1 MKKVMVLF
9 SGGKDSL
16 FTAVQSLEKEDY
28 QVYLVHYENGCSICS
43 KNVLYSVKKL
53 IQRYGEDK
61 CKFLGIYNVA
71 AIFREFLLLYYNLK
85 PSDIL
90 KLYGEIPISQFNCL
104 ACRLS
109 MYIMSILLCQ
119 KHGIDLVL
127 DGARKSQLFAIEQ
140 ELLLNQFISFFNEYS
155 ISIEF
160 PLKDLKDD
168 YELKNQLLIR
178 GIVPKTLEPMCLLG
192 VPLTSSQI
200 DNEMVESVSLVF
212 NNLLKEKSKILI
224 KRYQEIETLGGSL
237 DG

>member
-1 MKKVMVLF
+1 MVLF

-16 FTAVQSLEKEDY
+16 FTAVQFLEKDY

-43 KNVLYSVKKL
+43 KNVLHSVKRLTKK
-53 IQRYGEDK
+53 YGTDK
-61 CKFLGIYNVA
+61 CKFLGIYNVS
-71 AIFREFLLLYYNLK
+71 AIFREFLFLYYNLK

-90 KLYGEIPISQFNCL
+90 KLYGEVPVSQFNCL

-109 MYIMSILLCQ
+109 MYVISILLCR
-119 KHGIDLVL
+119 KHDIDFVL

-140 ELLLNQFISFFNEYS
+140 EPLLTQFISFFNDYS
-155 ISIEF
+155 IHIEF
-160 PLKDLKDD
+160 PLKDFKDD

-192 VPLTSSQI
+192 IPLTSIQI
-200 DNEMVESVSLVF
+200 DDEVIKSVSLVF
-212 NNLLKEKSKILI
+212 DNLLKEKAQFII
-224 KRYQEIETLGGSL
+224 KKYQELEILGGRL